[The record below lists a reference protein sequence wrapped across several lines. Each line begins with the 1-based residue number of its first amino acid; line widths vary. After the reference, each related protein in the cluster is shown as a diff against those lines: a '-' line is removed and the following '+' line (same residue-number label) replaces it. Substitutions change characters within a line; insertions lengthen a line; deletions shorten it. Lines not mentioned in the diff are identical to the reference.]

1 MKGPKPTKPEI
12 SPVKPRVRRQY
23 GVLPYR
29 LDPRL
34 EVLLLTSRETRRWV
48 IPKGW
53 PMKGKKP
60 HQSAARE
67 ALEEAGVTG
76 KTGNKALGAYS
87 YVKLLKNGQ
96 LAPCKVKVFPLQ
108 VRRQRET
115 WPEQEQ
121 RDTRWFA
128 PEEAADAV
136 QEPELALII
145 RAFAA
150 ARS

>member
-1 MKGPKPTKPEI
+1 VKGAKSPKPEALPA
-12 SPVKPRVRRQY
+12 KPRVRRQY

-96 LAPCKVKVFPLQ
+96 LAPCKVKVFPLL

-136 QEPELALII
+136 QEPELAVII